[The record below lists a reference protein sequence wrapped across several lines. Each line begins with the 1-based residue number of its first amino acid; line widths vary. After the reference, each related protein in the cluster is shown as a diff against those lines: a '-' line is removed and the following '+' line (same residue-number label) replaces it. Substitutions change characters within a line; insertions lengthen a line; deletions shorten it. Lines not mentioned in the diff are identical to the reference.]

1 MIPTPCEAATSLSH
15 GVVLWC
21 SLDDAALSGA
31 FSVTRNMK
39 VVLRSVDRS
48 IIIDDMSLAGRSR
61 ALASEPF
68 GETKII
74 RVVVAHD
81 LLLWRRSGL
90 VAAAAGG
97 LGFAMP
103 ALVLSLV
110 PSAVVHCSL
119 LVVASLV

>member
-1 MIPTPCEAATSLSH
+1 MEMI
-15 GVVLWC
+15 
-21 SLDDAALSGA
+21 
-31 FSVTRNMK
+31 
-39 VVLRSVDRS
+39 LRSVDRS

-61 ALASEPF
+61 ALASDPF

-81 LLLWRRSGL
+81 ILLRGRSGL

-119 LVVASLV
+119 LVVAALVGHVIVGLLGLSSAAAAA